1 MEYFMLWAVGGIVTA
16 IVAMNRGRSF
26 LAWLIMGMVLGFGG
40 IFVVSFLPVIPRDR
54 TLARLS
60 DPDEA

>member
-1 MEYFMLWAVGGIVTA
+1 MDYLMLWAVGGVVTA

-26 LAWLIMGMVLGFGG
+26 LAWLLMGMVLGFGG
-40 IFVVSFLPVIPRDR
+40 IFVVSSLPVIPRDR
-54 TLARLS
+54 SWTGLS